1 MSAKRN
7 DKGKRR
13 RRSLLPVL
21 VPVGVLVVA
30 VVVAVLVAT
39 GGGDEEPPAAG
50 SPEELAFGE
59 EVFAENCQTCHGPRA
74 AGGLAGPPLVH
85 EMYQDLEDADIRA
98 AIANGKAQENW
109 RFAPMPPIPIDE
121 DEVAAVIAY
130 VRDQQQ
136 RAWSEAP

>member
-1 MSAKRN
+1 MSAKRTN
-7 DKGKRR
+7 KGE

-21 VPVGVLVVA
+21 VPLGVLVVA
-30 VVVAVLVAT
+30 GIVGVIVAT
-39 GGGDEEPPAAG
+39 GGGDEGPPAPG

-59 EVFAENCQTCHGPRA
+59 EVFADNCQTCHGPRA

-98 AIANGKAQENW
+98 AVANGKAQENW
-109 RFAPMPPIPIDE
+109 QFAPMPPIPIDE

-130 VRDQQQ
+130 VRHEQQQ
-136 RAWSEAP
+136 AWGAEP